1 MLSRIVKRIGT
12 VPKSP
17 DKLVLLQSRTR
28 ELLELSTVTGIVSC
42 VEGYV
47 EKSFVDID
55 KLQGSLKITNAEND
69 KHS

>member
-1 MLSRIVKRIGT
+1 MLSRSVNT
-12 VPKSP
+12 VSAVAKSP
-17 DKLVLLQSRTR
+17 ERLVLLQSRTR

-55 KLQGSLKITNAEND
+55 KLQGSLKITVGIT
-69 KHS
+69 